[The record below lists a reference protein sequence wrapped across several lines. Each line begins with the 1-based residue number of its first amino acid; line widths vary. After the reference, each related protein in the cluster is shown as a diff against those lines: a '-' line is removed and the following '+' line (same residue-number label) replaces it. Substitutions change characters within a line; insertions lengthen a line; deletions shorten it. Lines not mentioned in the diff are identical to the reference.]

1 VTGLPITQSRVTI
14 RTMGLLLYA
23 LGLFLFWLVISGGS
37 DLSSVVIGAAVTAA
51 ATLLFRSPL
60 RGQWISENSENT
72 DQERGRNWLARGLR
86 LMVFVPVF
94 VAKVLASGFAIFRL
108 AVTPGVTF
116 WPGIVRTPGGLHG
129 TGSTTILANLITL
142 TPGTITLDYD
152 AVDDT
157 LYIHW
162 IDVSEY
168 EAEDIDSE
176 VTSNMRPWI
185 REVTR

>member
-1 VTGLPITQSRVTI
+1 
-14 RTMGLLLYA
+14 MGLILYA
-23 LGLFLFWLVISGGS
+23 VGLFLFWLVVSGSS
-37 DLSSVVIGAAVTAA
+37 DLSSVIVGAVVSSAA
-51 ATLLFRSPL
+51 ALLFRSPL
-60 RGQWISENSENT
+60 QGRWVAENT
-72 DQERGRNWLARGLR
+72 DRIPGRHWIGRGMRVLI
-86 LMVFVPVF
+86 FVPVF
-94 VAKVLASGFAIFRL
+94 IAKVLASGFAIFRL

-129 TGSTTILANLITL
+129 TGSTTLLANLITL

-152 AVDDT
+152 AGDDT

-168 EAEDIDSE
+168 AAEDIDSE

-185 REVTR
+185 REVTQ